1 MQTLLT
7 QDPDQ
12 CAPLL
17 ARTIP
22 QPVNFTVAGRYRQ
35 TSAYLLRIIFTVRV

>member
-1 MQTLLT
+1 MQALLT
-7 QDPDQ
+7 QDPNQ

-22 QPVNFTVAGRYRQ
+22 QQVNATVAGRYRK
-35 TSAYLLRIIFTVRV
+35 TIAYVLHIFYTVHV